1 MISSHI
7 YTGNNKYVIKQNN
20 KKQDK
25 PIKPKPKNKI
35 HYI

>member
-1 MISSHI
+1 MINASI
-7 YTGNNKYVIKQNN
+7 CTGNNKHAIKQNN